1 MRGKLP
7 RHTRGKET
15 GGELPGAE
23 RARWGLAGRGMAAGS
38 LPDPVAVAMMALV
51 GPRVVMPED
60 LIDLCRP
67 MERVDVGGGGGFN
80 LVA

>member
-7 RHTRGKET
+7 RHTRGRET

-38 LPDPVAVAMMALV
+38 LPDPVTVALV

-60 LIDLCRP
+60 LIDPCRP
-67 MERVDVGGGGGFN
+67 MEKVDGGGGGGFN